1 MALIDYNNGT
11 ATISVNGGQP
21 PFSYLLKQGGVAAT
35 HDGANFVNPI
45 VSSNQSVVFGD
56 SSDLTG
62 SYGMPSGTYTCEITD
77 NNGCIVTTSEIVI
90 SQTEE
95 ATTTQATA
103 ATTLATAATTLA
115 TIPTTPATDATTLAT
130 AATTIA
136 TNATTIATNATT
148 IATNATTIASP
159 TFDCA
164 TAQLAVDDGV
174 VGDGVVFENV
184 GNATGLVPAQYVLGS
199 NTYTATIIVP
209 ATDVNGNAYSN
220 AGASIECTATAIG
233 INATTIATNA
243 TTIATNATTIATTI
257 APVEYELI
265 TAYLNRDEGQSAFFE
280 LQYTNGTPGTTVGF
294 TLSGTA
300 TPAQEFGGEIEPMDY
315 AEPTDMFFTVGTS
328 GFVILEIPINEDQQ
342 TEGTETIILTL
353 DAQDSD
359 GNPTGSLQKTVTI
372 NDTSELQDW
381 EIVASTHDE
390 GITFNHILK
399 TEHVPAGTEYFWY
412 VSVAIGFPHTPASAA
427 DFVGGVI
434 PSGSGTIPV
443 YNETLAMSDSIPISI
458 VADSLTE
465 GDEVYQII
473 VKEGSPSN
481 PGAYRVIQMMTI
493 TDTSVPILSY
503 DTLGVQAQIDEGQ
516 AALFILNSSNIVD
529 GTTVG
534 YTITGIN
541 ANDIVGSLTGTFTI
555 NNNTAQIAKAV
566 VNDNLT
572 EGTETMVMTLD
583 ATDSAGTSAG
593 LTASVDINDTSID
606 PTTLATTI
614 APLEHTFYHFH
625 AGGGS
630 VAPYS
635 DLSAGGTFYLSTG
648 LSTQSIGVLMADL
661 IQNGDGQTSGNG
673 VAMPSVNSFEFSGPI
688 TGNDCGQSWE
698 SELSTGS
705 NFFWLA
711 VPNNADFT
719 ENLITD
725 GVLQYDCNGL
735 SYNANNRT
743 AFTYNAQQY
752 WLYKLAAA
760 PSSNAQTYGF
770 K

>member
-1 MALIDYNNGT
+1 M
-11 ATISVNGGQP
+11 
-21 PFSYLLKQGGVAAT
+21 
-35 HDGANFVNPI
+35 
-45 VSSNQSVVFGD
+45 
-56 SSDLTG
+56 
-62 SYGMPSGTYTCEITD
+62 
-77 NNGCIVTTSEIVI
+77 
-90 SQTEE
+90 
-95 ATTTQATA
+95 
-103 ATTLATAATTLA
+103 
-115 TIPTTPATDATTLAT
+115 
-130 AATTIA
+130 
-136 TNATTIATNATT
+136 
-148 IATNATTIASP
+148 
-159 TFDCA
+159 
-164 TAQLAVDDGV
+164 
-174 VGDGVVFENV
+174 VFENV

-233 INATTIATNA
+233 IAATTLATNA

-493 TDTSVPILSY
+493 TDTSVPILS
-503 DTLGVQAQIDEGQ
+503 DLATTTLP
-516 AALFILNSSNIVD
+516 
-529 GTTVG
+529 
-534 YTITGIN
+534 
-541 ANDIVGSLTGTFTI
+541 TFTCDDA
-555 NNNTAQIAKAV
+555 NFTVNTGV
-566 VNDNLT
+566 VDT
-572 EGTETMVMTLD
+572 GV
-583 ATDSAGTSAG
+583 SATSAG
-593 LTASVDINDTSID
+593 VPTLIVPAHYVLGVNSYTATITVPATDAWGTAYSNAGGSIECTAVGVGIVA
-606 PTTLATTI
+606 TTLATTTTE
-614 APLEHTFYHFH
+614 APLNRTFYYIH
-625 AGGGS
+625 AGQSTTPYTSSLTGGGPFYINGGNGTS
-630 VAPYS
+630 NDLNVAMQ
-635 DLSAGGTFYLSTG
+635 DMIA
-648 LSTQSIGVLMADL
+648 
-661 IQNGDGQTSGNG
+661 NSGNQYYG
-673 VAMPSVNSFEFSGPI
+673 LVESFDMPQGMAI
-688 TGNDCGQSWE
+688 TGNG
-698 SELSTGS
+698 
-705 NFFWLA
+705 
-711 VPNNADFT
+711 NASK
-719 ENLITD
+719 EQ
-725 GVLQYDCNGL
+725 VAKMLQKLLNIKTLPRKFNGWWI
-735 SYNANNRT
+735 AN
-743 AFTYNAQQY
+743 
-752 WLYKLAAA
+752 
-760 PSSNAQTYGF
+760 
-770 K
+770 